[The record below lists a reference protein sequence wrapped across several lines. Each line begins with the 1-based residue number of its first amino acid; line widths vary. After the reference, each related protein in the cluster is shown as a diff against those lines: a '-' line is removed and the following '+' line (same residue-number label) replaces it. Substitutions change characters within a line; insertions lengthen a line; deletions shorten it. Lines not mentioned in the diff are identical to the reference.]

1 MLESC
6 IFGWVKMGARRE
18 CPKGPRDRK
27 VHLAVVSTDA
37 LTACR
42 AARSQDC
49 RCVQRALVHMWKA
62 GVATQA
68 KDRPHLH
75 VQTRLGRD
83 GREEV
88 RVTSVEDGHDTRIW
102 IGAIAVSS
110 QYTIVWNMKACRH
123 AAEESK
129 TYPTRKSLPAAV
141 PRATL
146 VPW

>member
-1 MLESC
+1 
-6 IFGWVKMGARRE
+6 
-18 CPKGPRDRK
+18 
-27 VHLAVVSTDA
+27 
-37 LTACR
+37 
-42 AARSQDC
+42 
-49 RCVQRALVHMWKA
+49 MWKA

-68 KDRPHLH
+68 KDRPHLQL
-75 VQTRLGRD
+75 QTRLGETVER
-83 GREEV
+83 RSE
-88 RVTSVEDGHDTRIW
+88 SPAFEDGHDTRIW
-102 IGAIAVSS
+102 MGAIAVSS